1 MAKDAKYKCVVS
13 SLDKDLMQLVED
25 PDTTLMNT
33 MKHEIF
39 NEEKVFEK
47 FGVKPNQIR
56 DMLALVGDSSDNI
69 PGVPKVGQKTAAKWL
84 NEYSNLD
91 GVIKNADLIKG
102 VVGDNLRNSLSELQ
116 RNVDLVSLKEDV
128 DLNVNFEDLLK
139 LNPNQ
144 EELDKIFKDL

>member
-1 MAKDAKYKCVVS
+1 MKNKVLGEKDV
-13 SLDKDLMQLVED
+13 
-25 PDTTLMNT
+25 
-33 MKHEIF
+33 I
-39 NEEKVFEK
+39 EK

-116 RNVDLVSLKEDV
+116 RNVELVSLKEDV
-128 DLNVNFEDLLK
+128 DLNVKFEDLLK

-144 EELDKIFKDL
+144 EELDKIFKDLEFAPTISSPLRNH